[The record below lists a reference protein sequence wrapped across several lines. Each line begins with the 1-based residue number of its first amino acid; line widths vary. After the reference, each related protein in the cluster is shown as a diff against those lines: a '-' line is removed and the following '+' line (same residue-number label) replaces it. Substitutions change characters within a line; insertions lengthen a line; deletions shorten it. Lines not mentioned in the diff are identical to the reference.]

1 MKVFDVQIVTGTDE
15 DVSTKMLVD
24 ELEQQ
29 MELCSVQIADL
40 QQKLLDADQG

>member
-1 MKVFDVQIVTGTDE
+1 VIGSDEELSKKKV
-15 DVSTKMLVD
+15 VD

-29 MELCSVQIADL
+29 MELCSAQIADL